1 MTWQNEVENLF
12 KKLKP
17 VLGEEKINQLWLAY
31 QTRTDQRSRSE
42 ILGRLQVLT
51 SKFLDENFDRKVLLS
66 VPPKE
71 VISGQYPMGR
81 VWYGEKEYYTFG
93 LRENEWI
100 QHIGIFGRS
109 GSGKTN
115 TVFVILWNLLKKK
128 KPFLILDWKRN
139 YRDILAHRLGKKV
152 KVFTIGRDVCPFFF
166 NPLIPPKGTDAQIWL
181 KKLIEIM
188 CHAYFLGEG
197 VSYLM
202 QRAIDQTY
210 IDMGVYDDGE
220 KKERFPTFFDV
231 KESLETIK
239 VKGRSAQW
247 MDSTMRTLGVL
258 CFGQFSRVLNTEKN
272 SPVEELLK
280 ENAIFEL
287 DSLTNSDKTFFIE
300 SLLLWIHHLRLTEGQ
315 RETFKHAIIIEE
327 AHHILLRKKQEMT
340 GAEAVT
346 DIILREIREL
356 GESIILID
364 QHPSLISMP
373 ALGNTYTTICMNLK
387 HKTDMRTISESLLLD
402 TDQVDFLG
410 QLEVGTAIVKLQG
423 RYFRPF
429 LIKIPLF
436 PVKKG
441 RITDKDL
448 KREYVSNS
456 GESEVIRL
464 ADEVNEVIRVIR
476 NIANKEKGREYGTHK
491 EEESQQNE
499 LSKIEREFLIDIG
512 KLPVSGVTTRYSR
525 LGLSRYQ
532 GNKTQNKLIRMGLLT
547 MRPVST
553 MKGRIKVLVLTEK
566 GKEEIKNVKIEKV
579 FNKNASWEHEYWKYR
594 IGMHFRNMGY
604 KVTFEYRTEGG
615 KSVDAVAEKDGL
627 RIAIEIETGKSDY
640 IYNVKKDLDSDEKFD
655 EILVLALD
663 NKTRERIEQEL
674 KEAGL
679 DGEDR
684 ILLSLISRFFKN

>member
-1 MTWQNEVENLF
+1 MTWQNEVEKLF

-31 QTRTDQRSRSE
+31 QTRTDARSRSE
-42 ILGRLQVLT
+42 ILGRLQVLA
-51 SKFLDENFDRKVLLS
+51 SKYLDENFDKKVLLS
-66 VPPKE
+66 VPPKD
-71 VISGQYPMGR
+71 VISGDYPVGR
-81 VWYGEKEYYTFG
+81 VSYGDKEFCTFG
-93 LRENEWI
+93 LIEKEWI

-115 TVFVILWNLLKKK
+115 TVFVLLWNLLKKK
-128 KPFLILDWKRN
+128 KPFLIFDWKRN
-139 YRDILAHRLGKKV
+139 YRDILAHKLGKGV
-152 KVFTIGRDVCPFFF
+152 KVYTIGRDVCPFFF
-166 NPLIPPKGTDAQIWL
+166 NPLIPPAGTDAQIWL

-188 CHAYFLGEG
+188 CHAYYLGEG

-202 QRAIDQTY
+202 QKAIDQTY
-210 IDMGVYDDGE
+210 ENLGVYKTE
-220 KKERFPTFFDV
+220 KERYPTFFDV
-231 KESLETIK
+231 LKSLETIK

-247 MDSTMRTLGVL
+247 MDSSMRTLGVL

-300 SLLLWIHHLRLTEGQ
+300 ALLLWIHHFRLTEGQ

-327 AHHILLRKKQEMT
+327 AHHVLLRKKQEMIGT
-340 GAEAVT
+340 EAVT

-402 TDQVDFLG
+402 DEQVDFLG
-410 QLEVGTAIVKLQG
+410 QLEMGTAIVKLQG

-429 LIKIPLF
+429 LVKIPLF

-441 RITDKDL
+441 EITDEDIKG
-448 KREYVSNS
+448 KIESYS
-456 GESEVIRL
+456 GESEVIRA
-464 ADEVNEVIRVIR
+464 ADEIREVIRVIR
-476 NIANKEKGREYGTHK
+476 GLCNKGEK
-491 EEESQQNE
+491 EEN
-499 LSKIEREFLIDIG
+499 LTKDKKGFLTDIA
-512 KLPVSGVTTRYSR
+512 KFPVSGVTTRYSR
-525 LGLSRYQ
+525 LGWSRHQ
-532 GNKTQNKLIRMGLLT
+532 GNKIQKELLDKGFIT
-547 MRPVST
+547 FRQVST
-553 MKGRIKVLVLTEK
+553 MKGKIKVLVLTDD
-566 GKEEIKNVKIEKV
+566 GKNEIKDVRIERI
-579 FNKNASWEHEYWKYR
+579 FNKNASWDHEYWKYR
-594 IGMHFRNMGY
+594 VGMLYRKKGY
-604 KVTFEYRTEGG
+604 TVSFEYRVEDG
-615 KSVDAVAEKDGL
+615 KSVDAVAEKDGI

-640 IYNVKKDLDSDEKFD
+640 VYNVKKNLDSNDGFD

-663 NKTRERIEQEL
+663 RGTRERIEKDL
-674 KEAGL
+674 KESGI
-679 DGEDR
+679 DRQGKVNITDIGE
-684 ILLSLISRFFKN
+684 LFVSSHV

>member
-1 MTWQNEVENLF
+1 MKWQNEVENLF

-17 VLGEEKINQLWLAY
+17 VLGEEKVNQLWLAY
-31 QTRTDQRSRSE
+31 QTRTDPRSRSE
-42 ILGRLQVLT
+42 ILGRLQVLA
-51 SKFLDENFDRKVLLS
+51 SKYLDENFDRKVLLS

-71 VISGQYPMGR
+71 VITGEYPVGR
-81 VWYGEKEYYTFG
+81 VSYGEKEFYTFG
-93 LRENEWI
+93 FRENEWI

-115 TVFVILWNLLKKK
+115 TVFVILWNLLKKQ
-128 KPFLILDWKRN
+128 KPFLIFDWKRN
-139 YRDILAHRLGKKV
+139 YRDILAYKLGKEV
-152 KVFTIGRDVCPFFF
+152 RVYTVGRDVNPFFF
-166 NPLIPPKGTDAQIWL
+166 NPLIPPIGTDPQTWL
-181 KKLIEIM
+181 KKLIEIL

-197 VSYLM
+197 VSYLL
-202 QRAIDQTY
+202 QKAIDKTY
-210 IDMGVYDDGE
+210 TDVGVYE
-220 KKERFPTFFDV
+220 KEKERYPTFFDV
-231 KESLETIK
+231 SKSLETIK

-300 SLLLWIHHLRLTEGQ
+300 ALLLWIHHFRLTEGQ

-340 GAEAVT
+340 GTEAVT

-402 TDQVDFLG
+402 DGQIEFLG

-436 PVKKG
+436 PVRKG
-441 RITDKDL
+441 EITDDDITADL
-448 KREYVSNS
+448 NGYS
-456 GESEVIRL
+456 
-464 ADEVNEVIRVIR
+464 DENEVVRT
-476 NIANKEKGREYGTHK
+476 ANEIIEVVREVRGLVKEGKK
-491 EEESQQNE
+491 EQETDGDQ
-499 LSKIEREFLIDIG
+499 RDFLIDIG
-512 KLPVSGVTTRYSR
+512 KFPVSGVTTRYSR
-525 LGLSRYQ
+525 MGINRYQ
-532 GNKTQNKLIRMGLLT
+532 GNKIQKELMDKRLVTFRQ
-547 MRPVST
+547 VST
-553 MKGRIKVLVLTEK
+553 MKGKIKVMVLTAK
-566 GKEEIKNVKIEKV
+566 GKDEINDVKIDKV
-579 FNKNASWEHEYWKYR
+579 FCKNASWEHEYWKYR
-594 IGMHFRNMGY
+594 VGTYFKNEGY
-604 KVTFEYRTEGG
+604 EVTYEYRIGEGRA
-615 KSVDAVAEKDGL
+615 VDVVAEKDGKRL
-627 RIAIEIETGKSDY
+627 AIEIETGKSDY
-640 IYNVKKDLDSDEKFD
+640 VYNVKKDLEDGNGFD
-655 EILVLALD
+655 EILVVSLD
-663 NKTRERIEQEL
+663 KKVRDKIEEGL
-674 KEAGL
+674 KDSGL
-679 DGEDR
+679 DKEGKVKLLDVGE
-684 ILLSLISRFFKN
+684 LLKSADV

>member
-1 MTWQNEVENLF
+1 MKWQNEVENLF

-31 QTRTDQRSRSE
+31 QTRTDPRSRSE
-42 ILGRLQVLT
+42 ILGRLQVLA

-71 VISGQYPMGR
+71 VITGQYPVGR
-81 VWYGEKEYYTFG
+81 VFYGEKECCTFG
-93 LRENEWI
+93 FQENEWI
-100 QHIGIFGRS
+100 QHVGIFGRS

-128 KPFLILDWKRN
+128 KPFLIFDWKRN
-139 YRDILAHRLGKKV
+139 YRDILAHRLGKEV
-152 KVFTIGRDVCPFFF
+152 KVYTIGRDVCPFFF
-166 NPLIPPKGTDAQIWL
+166 NPLIPPKGTEPQTWL

-197 VSYLM
+197 VSYLL

-210 IDMGVYDDGE
+210 TGLGVYERGE

-247 MDSTMRTLGVL
+247 MDSTLRTLGVL

-280 ENAIFEL
+280 ENAVFEL

-300 SLLLWIHHLRLTEGQ
+300 SLLLWIHHFRLTEGA

-340 GAEAVT
+340 GTEAVT

-402 TDQVDFLG
+402 DEQIDFLG

-423 RYFRPF
+423 RYFQPF
-429 LIKIPLF
+429 LVKIPLF

-441 RITDKDL
+441 EITDKDI
-448 KREYVSNS
+448 K
-456 GESEVIRL
+456 GENESYSAE
-464 ADEVNEVIRVIR
+464 NEVVRVSEEINEVVR
-476 NIANKEKGREYGTHK
+476 VVRGMFKERGKEEILTEDEKG
-491 EEESQQNE
+491 
-499 LSKIEREFLIDIG
+499 FLTDIA
-512 KLPVSGVTTRYSR
+512 KFPVSGVTTRYTR
-525 LGLSRYQ
+525 LGLNRFQ
-532 GNKTQNKLIRMGLLT
+532 GNKIQKDLMEQGLIT
-547 MRPVST
+547 FKQVST
-553 MKGRIKVLVLTEK
+553 MKGKIKVMMLTGK
-566 GKEEIKNVKIEKV
+566 GKDEIKDVKMERI

-594 IGMHFRNMGY
+594 VGMLYRKKGY
-604 KVTFEYRTEGG
+604 DVSFEYRIEDG
-615 KSVDAVAEKDGL
+615 KSVDAVAEKDGIK
-627 RIAIEIETGKSDY
+627 IAIEIETGKSDY
-640 IYNVKKDLDSDEKFD
+640 VYNAKKDLESAEGFG
-655 EILVLALD
+655 EILVVAID
-663 NKTRERIEQEL
+663 KKIRDKIERDFEES
-674 KEAGL
+674 GL
-679 DGEDR
+679 DKEERVKLEIVFDIVNPER
-684 ILLSLISRFFKN
+684 QRP

>member
-1 MTWQNEVENLF
+1 MKWQNEVENLF

-31 QTRTDQRSRSE
+31 QTRTDPRSRSE
-42 ILGRLQVLT
+42 ILGRLQVLA
-51 SKFLDENFDRKVLLS
+51 SKYLDENYDRKVLLS

-71 VISGQYPMGR
+71 IITGEYPVGR
-81 VWYGEKEYYTFG
+81 VSYGEKEFYTFG
-93 LRENEWI
+93 FLEKEWI
-100 QHIGIFGRS
+100 QHVGIFGRS

-115 TVFVILWNLLKKK
+115 TVFVILWNLLKKN
-128 KPFLILDWKRN
+128 KPFLIFDWKRN
-139 YRDILAHRLGKKV
+139 YRDILAHRLGKEV
-152 KVFTIGRDVCPFFF
+152 KVYTIGRNVCPFFF

-197 VSYLM
+197 VSYLL
-202 QRAIDQTY
+202 QKAIDQTY
-210 IDMGVYDDGE
+210 TELGVYTE
-220 KKERFPTFFDV
+220 EKERYPTFFDV
-231 KESLETIK
+231 LKSLETIK

-280 ENAIFEL
+280 ENAVFEL

-300 SLLLWIHHLRLTEGQ
+300 ALLLWIHHFRLTEGQ

-340 GAEAVT
+340 GTEAVT

-387 HKTDMRTISESLLLD
+387 HKADMNTISESLLLD
-402 TDQVDFLG
+402 SEQVDFLG

-423 RYFRPF
+423 RFFRPF
-429 LIKIPLF
+429 LVKIPLF

-441 RITDKDL
+441 EITDEDIKSIDRGDSL
-448 KREYVSNS
+448 
-456 GESEVIRL
+456 ESEVIRTGK
-464 ADEVNEVIRVIR
+464 EIKKVIREIQGLVI
-476 NIANKEKGREYGTHK
+476 KGEK
-491 EEESQQNE
+491 EEILTENE
-499 LSKIEREFLIDIG
+499 RDFLTDIA
-512 KLPVSGVTTRYSR
+512 KFPVSGVTTRYTR
-525 LGLSRYQ
+525 LGLNRYQ
-532 GNKTQNKLIRMGLLT
+532 GNKIQKELLDKGFIT
-547 MRPVST
+547 FRAVST
-553 MKGRIKVLVLTEK
+553 MKGRLKVLVLTDK
-566 GKEEIKNVKIEKV
+566 GKDEIKDVRIERI
-579 FNKNASWEHEYWKYR
+579 FSKNASWEHEYWKYR
-594 IGMHFRNMGY
+594 AGILYRKKGY
-604 KVTFEYRTEGG
+604 DVSFEYGIG
-615 KSVDAVAEKDGL
+615 NGQAVDAVAEKDGK

-640 IYNVKKDLDSDEKFD
+640 IYNVKKDLDNDTGFD
-655 EILVLALD
+655 EILVVALD
-663 NKTRERIEQEL
+663 KKTRERIDSDLQESGL
-674 KEAGL
+674 GKEERVKL
-679 DGEDR
+679 VD
-684 ILLSLISRFFKN
+684 ISELFKPPDV